1 MANITCVKCRRVCAH
16 RNMFNSFYDCRE
28 GCVRCVL
35 YFLFFFFFFFYD
47 TVMYAVH
54 VCKQQ
59 GVYSVTCLHVGSL
72 CVYVYTARVQTP
84 CTKAYPCAQ
93 IRVHTFGF
101 LGFFFTINLLGFFC
115 FFFYVMLM
123 ISVVFYSLWL
133 FSRMSRESPFPDI
146 QRCIFLCSS
155 FCFLNLRVQKDVTF
169 SQTKKKN
176 RGKLQFRGFLW
187 TFLTFNLMAFYRFH
201 IYLVNPPTLPLHL
214 TIFVVL

>member
-1 MANITCVKCRRVCAH
+1 MLDPYVFMFIPPVSRRRARRRTHVHKYASI
-16 RNMFNSFYDCRE
+16 RLVFWVF
-28 GCVRCVL
+28 
-35 YFLFFFFFFFYD
+35 FLRLIYWVF
-47 TVMYAVH
+47 
-54 VCKQQ
+54 
-59 GVYSVTCLHVGSL
+59 SV
-72 CVYVYTARVQTP
+72 
-84 CTKAYPCAQ
+84 
-93 IRVHTFGF
+93 
-101 LGFFFTINLLGFFC
+101 

-214 TIFVVL
+214 TFFVVL